1 MKSGFFGE
9 DIFSFKLCCSNHA
22 PKVKSSQTSTLN
34 PPSLFTML
42 LLVKP
47 LIFDSLAQE
56 MVFAGAGRGW
66 SGDGRGMVGG
76 VTKTKISTRNL
87 ATRNRREQRSLI
99 LTYFHLN
106 SPCNCT
112 GNQSRI
118 FKHIVGEKTW
128 PLISRYAS
136 VETLSPQDAREFTVL
151 T

>member
-1 MKSGFFGE
+1 MTSGFFGE
-9 DIFSFKLCCSNHA
+9 EIFSFKLCCSNHA

-56 MVFAGAGRGW
+56 MVFA
-66 SGDGRGMVGG
+66 GDGRGMVGG

-118 FKHIVGEKTW
+118 FKHIVGNKT
-128 PLISRYAS
+128 
-136 VETLSPQDAREFTVL
+136 
-151 T
+151 